1 MFMRLFIALNLP
13 EKIRELLYK
22 TAKELKEK
30 GLFQGKITEK
40 ENLHLTLK
48 FLGDIREEKIDD
60 IIKRLDEIKINKAP
74 VIIGNFG
81 VFDEKFV
88 RIIWVKLAGA
98 DELQKEIDSELLDIF
113 NKDQEFS
120 AHLTL
125 GRVKLIKDKEG
136 FKKNIKFDITNKEFI
151 INEFC
156 LVKSTLS
163 KDGPKYEI
171 LERFKLE

>member
-1 MFMRLFIALNLP
+1 MRLFIALNLP

-98 DELQKEIDSELLDIF
+98 DELQKEIDRTLRGLF
-113 NKDQEFS
+113 QQEDRFMS
-120 AHLTL
+120 HVTIA
-125 GRVKLIKDKEG
+125 RVKSVIEKRSLIDEI
-136 FKKNIKFDITNKEFI
+136 KNIKLTNIQFDVDSFELMKSELGKKPVYSI
-151 INEFC
+151 
-156 LVKSTLS
+156 VKS
-163 KDGPKYEI
+163 
-171 LERFKLE
+171 FKL

>member
-1 MFMRLFIALNLP
+1 MRLFIALNLP

-98 DELQKEIDSELLDIF
+98 DELQKEIDRILRGLF
-113 NKDQEFS
+113 QQEDRFMS
-120 AHLTL
+120 HVTIA
-125 GRVKLIKDKEG
+125 RVKSVIEKRSLIDEI
-136 FKKNIKFDITNKEFI
+136 KNIKLTNIQFDVDSFELMKSELGKKPVYSI
-151 INEFC
+151 
-156 LVKSTLS
+156 VKS
-163 KDGPKYEI
+163 
-171 LERFKLE
+171 FKL